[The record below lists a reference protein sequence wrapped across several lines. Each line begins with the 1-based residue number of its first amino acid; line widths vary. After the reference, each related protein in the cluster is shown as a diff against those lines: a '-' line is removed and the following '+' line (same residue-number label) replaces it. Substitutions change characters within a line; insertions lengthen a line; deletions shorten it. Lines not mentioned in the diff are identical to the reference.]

1 MQSLITSARKDE
13 EAVGKAFERMDVLC
27 SGWQSRYLYMSV
39 KTYRET
45 SNSTMSYV

>member
-13 EAVGKAFERMDVLC
+13 DAVGKAFERMELLC

-39 KTYRET
+39 KTYRQT
-45 SNSTMSYV
+45 SNSTISYE